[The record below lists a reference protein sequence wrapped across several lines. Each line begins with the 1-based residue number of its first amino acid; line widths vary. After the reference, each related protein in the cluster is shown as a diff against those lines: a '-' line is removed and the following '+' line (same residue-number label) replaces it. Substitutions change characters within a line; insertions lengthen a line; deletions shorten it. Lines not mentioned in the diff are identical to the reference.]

1 MLLQRQYS
9 LWKLANT
16 IIAFLIVFSF
26 LASFLIKWRISSIE
40 SSIKEE
46 NVKLNQL
53 NKKIKEVNDLS
64 ALRKI
69 RTADVILK
77 KESNINY
84 YALYKFLNMVKQ
96 SLAQKLLEN
105 WIKRSKFTL
114 KVDKDK
120 ISIWLMVPNYNMLYD
135 ENSKFLDSL
144 VDKSFIKRAEI
155 KSYESKWTDYV
166 YFTIDLFTK

>member
-105 WIKRSKFTL
+105 
-114 KVDKDK
+114 
-120 ISIWLMVPNYNMLYD
+120 
-135 ENSKFLDSL
+135 
-144 VDKSFIKRAEI
+144 
-155 KSYESKWTDYV
+155 
-166 YFTIDLFTK
+166 